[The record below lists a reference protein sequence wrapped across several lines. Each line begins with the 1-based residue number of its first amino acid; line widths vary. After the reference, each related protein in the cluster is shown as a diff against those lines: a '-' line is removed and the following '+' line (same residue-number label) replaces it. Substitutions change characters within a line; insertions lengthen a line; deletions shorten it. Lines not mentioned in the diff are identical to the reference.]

1 MKTPI
6 ADFVS
11 AYAASGTARFHMP
24 GHKGKGPLG
33 AEALDVTEIH
43 GADDLFHAEGII
55 AESERNAAALFGAGR
70 TFYSTEG
77 ATLPIKAMLALAAQN
92 APRGTRPRVLAA
104 RNAHKSFLYG
114 CGLLD
119 IDVTWLYPAAPT
131 HPCECLVTPGTV
143 ESALASADTPFAAV
157 YLTSPDYLGNV
168 QDIPAIAEVCRAHG
182 VPLLVDN
189 AHGAYLAFCDPV
201 CHPIAQ
207 GATMC
212 ADSAH
217 KTLPVLTGGAYLHIA
232 KDAPAAFT
240 EGARRALSL
249 FASTSPSYLIL
260 QSLDLCNRY
269 LADGFVDDL
278 KNAAKRVEKLR
289 ASLQRAGYS
298 LTGNEPLKLTVS
310 GASRGYT
317 GTELA
322 AALREASIEV
332 ELADRDVI
340 VLMCSPHNTAEEFAR
355 VKQALTALPRRS
367 SLPVSHTVT
376 ALVPEA
382 VLSVREALLSP
393 SRTLP
398 VREAV
403 GHICAAPTVS
413 CPPAVPIVMSGERIP
428 REALPLFECFGIET
442 VDVVE

>member
-6 ADFVS
+6 ADFV
-11 AYAASGTARFHMP
+11 ATYAASGAARFHMP

-33 AEALDVTEIH
+33 MEALDLTEIQ

-55 AESERNAAALFGAGR
+55 AESERNAATLFGVGH

-92 APRGTRPRVLAA
+92 APRGTCPRVLAA
-104 RNAHKSFLYG
+104 RNAHKSFLYA

-119 IDVTWLYPAAPT
+119 IAVTWLYPTASA
-131 HPCECLVTPGTV
+131 HLCECLVSPEAV
-143 ESALASADTPFAAV
+143 ETALTAAGAPFAAV

-168 QDIPAIAEVCRAHG
+168 QDIPAIAKVCRAHN

-189 AHGAYLAFCDPV
+189 AHGAYLAFCSPV
-201 CHPIAQ
+201 CHPISQ

-232 KDAPAAFT
+232 KDAPAAFS

-269 LADGFVDDL
+269 LVGDFAKDL
-278 KNAAKRVEKLR
+278 KNTAERVEKLR
-289 ASLQRAGYS
+289 ISLQSAGYA
-298 LTGNEPLKLTVS
+298 LAGHEPLKLTVS

-322 AALREASIEV
+322 EALREASIEV

-355 VKQALTALPRRS
+355 AKQALTALPCRS
-367 SLPVSHTVT
+367 PLPVSHTVT

-398 VREAV
+398 VCEAV
-403 GHICAAPTVS
+403 GHVCAAPTVS

-442 VDVVE
+442 VDVLI